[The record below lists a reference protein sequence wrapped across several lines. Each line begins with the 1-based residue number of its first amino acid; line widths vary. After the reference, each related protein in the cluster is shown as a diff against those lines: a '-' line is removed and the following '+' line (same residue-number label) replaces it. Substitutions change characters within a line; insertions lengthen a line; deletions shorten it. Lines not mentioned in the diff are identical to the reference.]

1 MSILNSQYQLYY
13 CLGVIEASK
22 KWNEKIF
29 GNKWVLFFTPRMDL
43 YFCQFFALLALSLNQ
58 MYFVFVKLEENKEI
72 KHEFCLRLKKLS
84 TIYKEIRTMD
94 KSFLAIAKD
103 I

>member
-1 MSILNSQYQLYY
+1 MSFILYTKN
-13 CLGVIEASK
+13 GF
-22 KWNEKIF
+22 IF
-29 GNKWVLFFTPRMDL
+29 LSV
-43 YFCQFFALLALSLNQ
+43 FALLALSLNQ

-84 TIYKEIRTMD
+84 TIYKEIRTME